1 MIHLNLVSE
10 LKRHIMN
17 IKKLLAK
24 IVLLILVLFSIC
36 NAQTKGKRITLN
48 PNDRQVGNYNLPY
61 EVPATDSIIASL
73 NRMYNCLLPGTTF
86 TVYDRETHKPIT
98 DFSEPNKNADLNS
111 GDRNAVNYSFS
122 YWSYPTG
129 VLYSSLAKATEA
141 TGNKKYHEFGEKA
154 IQFYLYNIPYFKKID
169 SQFGEINNSYKSLLH
184 TSSLDDCGSM
194 GAALIRYYK
203 INNDPRL
210 REIIYHIADYISNKQ
225 FRLKDKTLARQRPQA
240 QSVWADDAYMCI
252 PFLAEMGSLTGERK
266 YFDDA
271 ARQAIQL
278 SKYLFRWDKKLFDH
292 GVNIHNLEY
301 DPNFYWGRANGW
313 VITAIVD
320 LLDLLPENHKDRKM
334 ILKILRTHVQG
345 LAECQGADGFWHNLL
360 DKTDSYTETSCT
372 ALFTYSIAHAI
383 NKGWIDYTYGPVA
396 QAGWNAIATKILPT
410 GQVEGTCT
418 GTTFASDAVYYY
430 HRPTDASHSFGP
442 VILAGTEVIKLFEN
456 DNFVIR
462 PANGTYHYRL
472 KSDLK

>member
-1 MIHLNLVSE
+1 MKSP
-10 LKRHIMN
+10 
-17 IKKLLAK
+17 KLLMLI
-24 IVLLILVLFSIC
+24 IVSILHVFSIS

-48 PNDRQVGNYNLPY
+48 PNDRQVGNYSFPY
-61 EVPATDSIIASL
+61 EVPATDSVTTSI
-73 NRMYNCLLPGTTF
+73 NKMYNCLLPRTTF
-86 TVYDRETHKPIT
+86 TVYDKETHLPIT
-98 DFSEPNKNADLNS
+98 DFTAPNQNADLNN
-111 GDRNAVNYSFS
+111 GDSNSMSSAFS

-129 VLYSSLAKATEA
+129 VLYSSLLKATEA
-141 TGNKKYHEFGEKA
+141 TGNKKYYEFGDKA
-154 IQFYLYNIPYFKKID
+154 IKFFIYNLPYFKNID
-169 SQFGEINNSYKSLLH
+169 SRFGELNNSYKSVLH

-210 REIIYHIADYISNKQ
+210 REIINHIADYITSKQ

-240 QSVWADDAYMCI
+240 ESVWADDAYMCI
-252 PFLAEMGSLTGERK
+252 PFLAEMGSLTGEKK
-266 YFDDA
+266 YYDDA
-271 ARQAIQL
+271 AKQVIQL

-292 GVNIHNLEY
+292 GVNIHNLKY
-301 DPNFYWGRANGW
+301 DPNFFWGRANGW

-320 LLDLLPENHKDRKM
+320 LLDVLPENHKDRKM

-372 ALFTYSIAHAI
+372 ALFTYSIARAI

-396 QAGWNAIATKILPT
+396 QAGWNALATRILPA

-442 VILAGTEVIKLFEN
+442 VIFAGAEVIKLFEN
-456 DNFVIR
+456 EILVIR
-462 PANGTYHYRL
+462 PANGTFHYRL
-472 KSDLK
+472 KSEVK